1 MVERILLWARSLIL
15 AHMETSIS
23 PPELVSSLTSSS
35 TDLKFRIIFIKN
47 VGGVIFKTGENEKQD
62 NQVWI

>member
-1 MVERILLWARSLIL
+1 
-15 AHMETSIS
+15 METSIS